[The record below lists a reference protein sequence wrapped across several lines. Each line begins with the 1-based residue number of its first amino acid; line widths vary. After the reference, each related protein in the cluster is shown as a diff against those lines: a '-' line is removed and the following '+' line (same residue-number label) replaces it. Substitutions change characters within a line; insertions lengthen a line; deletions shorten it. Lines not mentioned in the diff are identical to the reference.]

1 MCRSS
6 LFLINAVSEP
16 PARYQDIGIGALPLA
31 KILTTALRELQM
43 EIGKCTSAASIRC
56 CMRSPGGPQ
65 AVSLGNERR
74 TDMILNSGGRA
85 VVPGGKV
92 ISGRVGIG
100 PLGCFCWSK
109 FHVSGLLGA
118 MPEDVRI
125 LQAFPS
131 NPSLALET
139 AD

>member
-1 MCRSS
+1 MELCH
-6 LFLINAVSEP
+6 I
-16 PARYQDIGIGALPLA
+16 A
-31 KILTTALRELQM
+31 KILITALRELQM

-56 CMRSPGGPQ
+56 CMRSPEWPQ

-109 FHVSGLLGA
+109 FHVSETLGA
-118 MPEDVRI
+118 MQPMPEDVRPCK
-125 LQAFPS
+125 PS
-131 NPSLALET
+131 PINLL
-139 AD
+139 

>member
-1 MCRSS
+1 MELCH
-6 LFLINAVSEP
+6 F
-16 PARYQDIGIGALPLA
+16 A
-31 KILTTALRELQM
+31 KILITALRELQM

-56 CMRSPGGPQ
+56 GMRSPEWPQ

-109 FHVSGLLGA
+109 FLVFGTLGTMWP
-118 MPEDVRI
+118 MPEDIRT
-125 LQAFPS
+125 LQAFPYK
-131 NPSLALET
+131 PFLDLET